1 MPDPSARLGR
11 ALRFLAL
18 ALLAL
23 HLAAPLLPEEKAW
36 GLWPITYFAPWLRW
50 LLAIL
55 CAALVLWPLPFFLR
69 FRRSFSALWPRRAAA
84 YLIPLA
90 GLPLFYLGRIV
101 HTRWGDAY
109 ILTKG
114 IPHPDH
120 RLTYTWKA
128 PLDVYLH
135 ARLWA
140 LGNRLWGWADAM
152 PAYWLTSC
160 LAGVFF
166 LFILLHLADLM
177 GRDGLEK
184 VLVFGFVA
192 SLGLMQFFFGYVEN
206 YVLMTVAI
214 LLYFYLA
221 LRSLRGETGLVWPA
235 TALALAHALH
245 PSSLIL
251 LPSLLYL
258 AWQRRSPAFLRIL
271 LAIAVPYVLI
281 GGSTIA
287 LMTAGGHGLGK
298 LLTTDSPGGG
308 DARWLV
314 PLWRAETRW
323 EHYTM
328 FSWAHLLDFLNEQ
341 MLVAPTVLPSLV
353 LVALLA
359 WRQVR
364 AAMNAEGRFWLL
376 ASAFY
381 LIFTWVWNPDY
392 GGRRDW
398 DLFAPAY
405 LPTTLLLAHLL
416 PRAMPDRYELARA
429 SAALIVVSLLH
440 TVAWIYSNTQP
451 WEWPV

>member
-11 ALRFLAL
+11 ALRYLAL

-50 LLAIL
+50 LLAIV
-55 CAALVLWPLPFFLR
+55 CGALIFWPPPLRRLLRSFPLPR
-69 FRRSFSALWPRRAAA
+69 QAIA
-84 YLIPLA
+84 YLIPIVA
-90 GLPLFYLGRIV
+90 LPFLYLGRIV

-109 ILTKG
+109 ILAKG

-152 PAYWLTSC
+152 PAYWLTSG

-166 LFILLHLADLM
+166 LFVLLHLADLM

-184 VLVFGFVA
+184 GLIFGFVA

-206 YVLMTVAI
+206 YVLMTVVI
-214 LLYFYLA
+214 LLYFCLA
-221 LRSLRGETGLVWPA
+221 LRSLRGEIGLAWPA
-235 TALALAHALH
+235 TVLALAHALH

-258 AWQRRSPAFLRIL
+258 AWQRRSLGFARIFL
-271 LAIAVPYVLI
+271 AVAVPYISI
-281 GGSTIA
+281 GGGTMA
-287 LMTAGGHGLGK
+287 LMTAGGHGLDK
-298 LLTTDSPGGG
+298 LFTTDSPGGG
-308 DARWLV
+308 DARWFV
-314 PLWRAETRW
+314 PLWRTETRW

-359 WRQVR
+359 WRRVR
-364 AAMNAEGRFWLL
+364 AAMEAESRFLL
-376 ASAFY
+376 ITSAFY

-405 LPTTLLLAHLL
+405 LPATLLLAYLL
-416 PRAMPDRYELARA
+416 PRAMPDRKELARV
-429 SAALIVVSLLH
+429 SVALVVVSLLH
-440 TVAWIYSNTQP
+440 TAAWIYSNTRP
-451 WEWPV
+451 WEWPA

>member
-50 LLAIL
+50 LLAIVCGTL
-55 CAALVLWPLPFFLR
+55 ILWPSPLLR
-69 FRRSFSALWPRRAAA
+69 LLRSFSGPRRALA

-90 GLPLFYLGRIV
+90 AFPLLYLGRIV

-135 ARLWA
+135 ARLWV

-152 PAYWLTSC
+152 PTYWLTSC
-160 LAGVFF
+160 LAGAVF
-166 LFILLHLADLM
+166 LFVLVRLSDLL
-177 GRDGLEK
+177 GRDRTEKGLI
-184 VLVFGFVA
+184 FGFVA
-192 SLGLMQFFFGYVEN
+192 SLGLVQFFFGYVEN
-206 YVLMTVAI
+206 YVLMTAAI
-214 LLYFYLA
+214 LAYFYLA
-221 LRSLRGETGLVWPA
+221 LRSLRGEIGLAWPA

-251 LPSLLYL
+251 LPSLLCL
-258 AWQRRSPAFLRIL
+258 AWRRRSPGFVRIF

-281 GGSTIA
+281 GGGTVA
-287 LMTAGGHGLGK
+287 LMTAGGHGLGT
-298 LLTTDSPGGG
+298 LFTTDSPGGG

-314 PLWRAETRW
+314 PLWRTGTRW

-341 MLVAPTVLPSLV
+341 MLVAPTVLLSLA

-364 AAMNAEGRFWLL
+364 AAMDTESRFLL
-376 ASAFY
+376 IASAFY

-405 LPTTLLLAHLL
+405 LPTTLLLAYLL
-416 PRAMPDRYELARA
+416 PRAMPNRNELARA
-429 SAALIVVSLLH
+429 SVALVVVSLLH
-440 TVAWIYSNTQP
+440 TAAWVYSNTRP